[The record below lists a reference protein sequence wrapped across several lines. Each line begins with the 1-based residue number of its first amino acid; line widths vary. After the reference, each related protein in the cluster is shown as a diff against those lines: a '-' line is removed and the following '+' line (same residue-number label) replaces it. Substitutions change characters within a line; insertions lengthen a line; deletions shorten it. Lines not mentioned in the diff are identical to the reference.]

1 MKRQI
6 NSAKRVLS
14 QTAKVSTI
22 GLLNTVSKIKHTGC
36 ETISNTA
43 STVKS
48 QIGRTGGIVKDK
60 LPDLNPKQLERI
72 VPTTVVGNLN
82 AAVPCILKDLPEVA
96 KSLANRA
103 GNIAPDKLFELIPDG
118 VKLTE
123 ESIMEFIKIRDVS
136 HRISIKNNPA
146 KAGDVNNV
154 VFEISSK
161 NRVRGSRNMSRTEFQ
176 NARFNNTITGI
187 KCGLKTTV
195 GTAAK
200 GALFGAL
207 LELPITTVENILHV
221 KNNRKSVGD
230 ARIDA
235 AKDIGIS
242 AGLAGVTA
250 AGFTGLSLLGVTLG
264 PVVVIPSAIIGGAV
278 YTWSATDRIWKAL
291 DDTTRKKLMNSNPVL
306 FLTSIVYREH
316 PDLDKIKSE
325 QSEAAA
331 DLITAREQEEIADM
345 LSGISMDGTSAELTR
360 MHEIREKAK
369 ARSKVAQELAG
380 IDPKSGTLHKSV
392 FKQHKGTVLVTDL
405 SPSRRSV
412 RV

>member
-6 NSAKRVLS
+6 NSAKRLVS
-14 QTAKVSTI
+14 QTTKVAAVRV
-22 GLLNTVSKIKHTGC
+22 LNAGSKIKHTGC

-48 QIGRTGGIVKDK
+48 QIDRVGGIATDK
-60 LPDLNPKQLERI
+60 LPDLNLKQLERI

-82 AAVPCILKDLPEVA
+82 AAVPYILKDLPEA
-96 KSLANRA
+96 ARSLDGRS
-103 GNIAPDKLFELIPDG
+103 GNIVPDKLFELIPNG
-118 VKLTE
+118 VKL
-123 ESIMEFIKIRDVS
+123 SKKHIMEFIKDRDVS
-136 HRISIKNNPA
+136 HIKSIKNNPA

-154 VFEISSK
+154 VFELSWK
-161 NRVRGSRNMSRTEFQ
+161 NRARGSRNMSRAEVSS
-176 NARFNNTITGI
+176 ARFNNTITGI
-187 KCGLKTTV
+187 KCGFKTAV
-195 GTAAK
+195 STAAK

-242 AGLAGVTA
+242 AGFAGVTA

-264 PVVVIPSAIIGGAV
+264 PVVVIPSVIIGGAV

-291 DDTTRKKLMNSNPVL
+291 DDTTRKKLMNSNPVS
-306 FLTSIVYREH
+306 FLTSIVYHEH
-316 PDLDKIKSE
+316 SDLDKINSE

-331 DLITAREQEEIADM
+331 DMITVREQEEIADM
-345 LSGISMDGTSAELTR
+345 LSGIIMDGTSAELTR
-360 MHEIREKAK
+360 MREIREKSK

-380 IDPKSGTLHKSV
+380 TDPKSEEEEFLTAARFSATFDEFDTLI
-392 FKQHKGTVLVTDL
+392 FGA
-405 SPSRRSV
+405 
-412 RV
+412 

>member
-6 NSAKRVLS
+6 NSAKRLLS
-14 QTAKVSTI
+14 QTTKVSTI
-22 GLLNTVSKIKHTGC
+22 GLLNAVSKIQHTGC
-36 ETISNTA
+36 ETISNTS

-48 QIGRTGGIVKDK
+48 QIDRTCGIVKDK
-60 LPDLNPKQLERI
+60 LPDLNLKQLERI
-72 VPTTVVGNLN
+72 VQTTVVGSLN
-82 AAVPCILKDLPEVA
+82 AAGPCVLKDLSEVA

-118 VKLTE
+118 VKLSE
-123 ESIMEFIKIRDVS
+123 KHIVEFIKKHEVS
-136 HRISIKNNPA
+136 HIKSIKNNPA
-146 KAGDVNNV
+146 KAGDVSNV

-161 NRVRGSRNMSRTEFQ
+161 NRARGSRNMSRAEVQ
-176 NARFNNTITGI
+176 SARFNNTITGI

-195 GTAAK
+195 STAAK

-235 AKDIGIS
+235 AKDISIS

-264 PVVVIPSAIIGGAV
+264 PVVVIPSTIIGGAV

-291 DDTTRKKLMNSNPVL
+291 DDTTKKKLMNSNPVS
-306 FLTSIVYREH
+306 FLTSTVYREH
-316 PDLDKIKSE
+316 SDLDKIKSE

-331 DLITAREQEEIADM
+331 DLITAREQEEIADI
-345 LSGISMDGTSAELTR
+345 LSGISMDGTFAELTR
-360 MHEIREKAK
+360 MREIREKAK

-380 IDPKSGTLHKSV
+380 IDPK
-392 FKQHKGTVLVTDL
+392 
-405 SPSRRSV
+405 
-412 RV
+412 RVEEEFLTEAHSINLYSNNIKALF

>member
-6 NSAKRVLS
+6 NSAKRVVS
-14 QTAKVSTI
+14 QTAKVSTV
-22 GLLNTVSKIKHTGC
+22 GLRNAVSKIKHTGC

-48 QIGRTGGIVKDK
+48 QIGRAGGIVKDK
-60 LPDLNPKQLERI
+60 LPDLNPKQLERM
-72 VPTTVVGNLN
+72 VPTTVVGSLN
-82 AAVPCILKDLPEVA
+82 AAVPCVLKDLPEVA

-103 GNIAPDKLFELIPDG
+103 GNIASDKLFELIPDG
-118 VKLTE
+118 VKLSE
-123 ESIMEFIKIRDVS
+123 KHIVEFITKHEVS
-136 HRISIKNNPA
+136 HIKSIKNNPA

-161 NRVRGSRNMSRTEFQ
+161 NRARGSRNMSRAEVQ
-176 NARFNNTITGI
+176 SARFNNTITGI
-187 KCGLKTTV
+187 KSGLKTTV
-195 GTAAK
+195 STAAK

-221 KNNRKSVGD
+221 KNTRKSVGD

-250 AGFTGLSLLGVTLG
+250 AGFTGLSLLGVTVTLG
-264 PVVVIPSAIIGGAV
+264 PAVIPLTIIGGAV

-291 DDTTRKKLMNSNPVL
+291 DDTTRKKLMNSNPVS
-306 FLTSIVYREH
+306 FLTSTVYREH

-331 DLITAREQEEIADM
+331 DLITTREQEEIADM

-360 MHEIREKAK
+360 MREIREKAK

-380 IDPKSGTLHKSV
+380 INPKSEEEEFLT
-392 FKQHKGTVLVTDL
+392 TA
-405 SPSRRSV
+405 RSINPYSNNIKALF
-412 RV
+412 

>member
-6 NSAKRVLS
+6 NSAKRVLP
-14 QTAKVSTI
+14 QTAKVSAV
-22 GLLNTVSKIKHTGC
+22 GVLNAVSKIKHTGC
-36 ETISNTA
+36 KTISNTA

-48 QIGRTGGIVKDK
+48 QIDRTGGIVTDK
-60 LPDLNPKQLERI
+60 LPDLNLKQLERI

-82 AAVPCILKDLPEVA
+82 AAVPYILKDLPEVA
-96 KSLANRA
+96 KSLANRS
-103 GNIAPDKLFELIPDG
+103 GNIAPDKLFELIPNG
-118 VKLTE
+118 VKL
-123 ESIMEFIKIRDVS
+123 SKKHIVEFIKDRDVS
-136 HRISIKNNPA
+136 HIKSIKNNPA
-146 KAGDVNNV
+146 KAADVNNV
-154 VFEISSK
+154 VFEFLSK
-161 NRVRGSRNMSRTEFQ
+161 NRARGSRNMSRAEVQ
-176 NARFNNTITGI
+176 SARFNNTITGI
-187 KCGLKTTV
+187 KCGFKTAV
-195 GTAAK
+195 STAAK

-242 AGLAGVTA
+242 AGFAGVTA

-264 PVVVIPSAIIGGAV
+264 SVVVIPSAIIGGAV

-291 DDTTRKKLMNSNPVL
+291 DDTTRKKLMNSNPVS

-316 PDLDKIKSE
+316 PDLDKINSE

-331 DLITAREQEEIADM
+331 DMITVREQEEIADM
-345 LSGISMDGTSAELTR
+345 FSGIITDGTSAELTR
-360 MHEIREKAK
+360 MREIREKAK

-380 IDPKSGTLHKSV
+380 TNPKSEEEEFLIAAHSINLYSNNIKAL
-392 FKQHKGTVLVTDL
+392 F
-405 SPSRRSV
+405 
-412 RV
+412 